1 MSMVNVAS
9 ATILVSRFV
18 KSSGVGTV
26 AQQGTA
32 GDPCVGIS
40 QDGGRYATIP
50 SNTADPVEAAQSGE
64 PLDVIAPGEMR
75 DATLLLGTGGATAGD
90 RLMSDA
96 NGKGVA
102 VTTGKF
108 AGAIALETGVAGEVI
123 RVRPVFYQ
131 MP

>member
-1 MSMVNVAS
+1 MPMVYVAS

-32 GDPCVGIS
+32 GDPCIGIS
-40 QDGGRYATIP
+40 QDGGRYAPVP

-64 PLDVIAPGEMR
+64 TLDVIQPGENR
-75 DATLLLGTGGATAGD
+75 DATLLLGTGGATVGGH
-90 RLMSDA
+90 LMSDA

-102 VTTGKF
+102 VTTGKH

-123 RVRPVFYQ
+123 RVRPILYQ

>member
-1 MSMVNVAS
+1 MSMVYVAS

-40 QDGGRYATIP
+40 QDGGRYAPVP

-64 PLDVIAPGEMR
+64 TLDVIAPGEQR
-75 DATLLLGTGGATAGD
+75 DATLLLGTGGATVGGH
-90 RLMSDA
+90 LMSDA
-96 NGKGVA
+96 SGRGVA
-102 VTTGKF
+102 VTTGKH
-108 AGAIALETGVAGEVI
+108 ACAIALETGVAGEVI
-123 RVRPVFYQ
+123 RVRPILYQ